1 MVEKVLISVFGWIIK
16 INVRKNTLMDNMEIG
31 KRLYELRNSK
41 NLTQKQEAEILGV
54 TDKAISKWECGEALP
69 SVDLLLK
76 ISQLYNCSMEEILTG
91 EKKKEETTTTKPS
104 RDFNL
109 AQLLLSVFGIIASA
123 FSILFGFI
131 LSMATSIGTSFL
143 TVMVFALVSA
153 TLYLVERYVCQGK
166 DGTLRKVTQSLMLGS
181 SMSLLINFAY
191 LILASTSTFSFNGYD
206 IKLDIF
212 NVHVTAADIVCLY
225 LFILI
230 LPTIFYLVG
239 RLNNNRRLLQVSS
252 NIIPPFTLWYF
263 FFSSLTNNQG
273 NSTTMIILLSISA
286 ISTIAMIFTIIY
298 PKIILLDGCLFTGV
312 SLFLLIP
319 FPLFLT
325 NEQSSPIG
333 IIGFILSLGLLGF
346 DIYLFLKYKK
356 KKEA

>member
-1 MVEKVLISVFGWIIK
+1 
-16 INVRKNTLMDNMEIG
+16 
-31 KRLYELRNSK
+31 
-41 NLTQKQEAEILGV
+41 
-54 TDKAISKWECGEALP
+54 
-69 SVDLLLK
+69 
-76 ISQLYNCSMEEILTG
+76 
-91 EKKKEETTTTKPS
+91 
-104 RDFNL
+104 
-109 AQLLLSVFGIIASA
+109 
-123 FSILFGFI
+123 
-131 LSMATSIGTSFL
+131 
-143 TVMVFALVSA
+143 
-153 TLYLVERYVCQGK
+153 
-166 DGTLRKVTQSLMLGS
+166 
-181 SMSLLINFAY
+181 MSLLINFAY

-212 NVHVTAADIVCLY
+212 NVNVTAADIVCLY

-263 FFSSLTNNQG
+263 FFSSSTNNQG
-273 NSTTMIILLSISA
+273 NSTSMIILLSISA

-312 SLFLLIP
+312 SLFLLIS
-319 FPLFLT
+319 FLT